1 MRRPSKERERE
12 RDRGGGSRTTPD
24 LNRHKERVARVAVA
38 SPLPR
43 DGWKDPW
50 CLAMETLQKI
60 RRRAASIIRPDRSFI
75 EIKVFF
81 FFSKRYLLRKL
92 FHFEEEIVDER
103 KEKFVVYGAVGI
115 DDAGS
120 FFFTTR
126 PAIGIGI
133 HLEGPS

>member
-1 MRRPSKERERE
+1 MRRPSRREKEKE

-81 FFSKRYLLRKL
+81 FSKRYLLRKL

-120 FFFTTR
+120 FFFTTP

>member
-1 MRRPSKERERE
+1 MDGRIPGVWRWKRCRRSEDARPPSSVLI
-12 RDRGGGSRTTPD
+12 DLSSR
-24 LNRHKERVARVAVA
+24 LK
-38 SPLPR
+38 
-43 DGWKDPW
+43 
-50 CLAMETLQKI
+50 
-60 RRRAASIIRPDRSFI
+60 
-75 EIKVFF
+75 FF
-81 FFSKRYLLRKL
+81 FFSSKRYLLRKL

>member
-1 MRRPSKERERE
+1 M
-12 RDRGGGSRTTPD
+12 
-24 LNRHKERVARVAVA
+24 
-38 SPLPR
+38 
-43 DGWKDPW
+43 
-50 CLAMETLQKI
+50 
-60 RRRAASIIRPDRSFI
+60 
-75 EIKVFF
+75 
-81 FFSKRYLLRKL
+81 RKL